1 MSVSAGAGLDLQK
14 LSTKRAQDC
23 RESSICTSI
32 LFLKNDVRVTLLE
45 DQVGKICS
53 ESSVSPNKK
62 QNKLALS
69 EQREIIP
76 TVSAA

>member
-32 LFLKNDVRVTLLE
+32 LVLKNEVGVTLLE
-45 DQVGKICS
+45 DQVGKMCS
-53 ESSVSPNKK
+53 ESSVSQKK
-62 QNKLALS
+62 K
-69 EQREIIP
+69 
-76 TVSAA
+76 

>member
-23 RESSICTSI
+23 RESSICTSF
-32 LFLKNDVRVTLLE
+32 FLRKNDVRVTLLE

-53 ESSVSPNKK
+53 ESSVSPKK
-62 QNKLALS
+62 KIALS